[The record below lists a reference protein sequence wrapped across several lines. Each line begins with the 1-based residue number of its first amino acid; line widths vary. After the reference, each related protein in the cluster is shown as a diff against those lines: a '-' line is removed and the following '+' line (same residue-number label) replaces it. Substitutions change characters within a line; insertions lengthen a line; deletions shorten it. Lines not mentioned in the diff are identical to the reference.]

1 MRNICFPSQT
11 RVFVFYPDRF
21 YDTWVFL
28 NNENA
33 WLTASVR
40 EIERNREIF
49 ICLPLLQAL
58 KCFPQIYVRG
68 SGINITVL
76 IPILPGRLWKETP
89 SKKGIYFGL

>member
-21 YDTWVFL
+21 YDIWVFL

-49 ICLPLLQAL
+49 ICLPPLQAL
-58 KCFPQIYVRG
+58 SVSPRFMLEAVG
-68 SGINITVL
+68 
-76 IPILPGRLWKETP
+76 
-89 SKKGIYFGL
+89 

>member
-1 MRNICFPSQT
+1 MPYDGNAECRLTGPLWLLRKSEERGERKKRGLGKCLSKETVSLVMRNICFPSQT

-40 EIERNREIF
+40 EIERN
-49 ICLPLLQAL
+49 
-58 KCFPQIYVRG
+58 
-68 SGINITVL
+68 
-76 IPILPGRLWKETP
+76 
-89 SKKGIYFGL
+89 